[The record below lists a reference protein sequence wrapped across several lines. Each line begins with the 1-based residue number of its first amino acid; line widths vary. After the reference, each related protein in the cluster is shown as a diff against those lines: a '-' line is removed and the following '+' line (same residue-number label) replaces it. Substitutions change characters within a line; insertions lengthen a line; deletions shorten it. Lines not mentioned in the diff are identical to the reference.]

1 MKVGLAEESH
11 CVRDGMGVV
20 LVGVVWVNNVYL
32 EDLIEGWDM
41 LNE

>member
-11 CVRDGMGVV
+11 CVRDGVGVV
-20 LVGVVWVNNVYL
+20 LVGVVWVNDVYL
-32 EDLIEGWDM
+32 EDMIEGWDV